1 MQILFLFNALCLP
14 VSDHPWTILLQFAL
28 DVFTFFPWCL
38 WNRICPP
45 NFLFNVSIPSVPSP
59 TQPYSFKFFILLVNF
74 CLLLFWVF
82 CYHYCCLSVC
92 LESIPPMG
100 PQDFLVIERG
110 IKLILSTTNWHLP
123 STSSRIKSGAA
134 TAADLQHPLKGVQ
147 GGDQEWDTVLW
158 EKLAEQVFR

>member
-1 MQILFLFNALCLP
+1 MPFVCLSLIILGQFYYSFL
-14 VSDHPWTILLQFAL
+14 SMSLLFFL
-28 DVFTFFPWCL
+28 DVSETGSA
-38 WNRICPP
+38 PP

-74 CLLLFWVF
+74 CLLLFWGF

-92 LESIPPMG
+92 LESIPPIG
-100 PQDFLVIERG
+100 PQDFSVIERR